1 MNQNQTIQ
9 KMKSMRLQGMAEA
22 HYTALQSNFEES
34 YTTDQYL
41 NLLVEREWEHRQ
53 NRKITNLI
61 KKAAFRTSA
70 DVRNVDF
77 TVSRGLDKNVFDRLA
92 GLDFLAKNENIILTG
107 ATGTGKSFLAQAIGH
122 QACFCLFKTQYYT
135 MAQFTEAVN
144 LAKLQGTYHK
154 LIKGINRTD
163 LLIIDDFGLTPL
175 QANTRNAIMDI
186 AEHKYDR
193 SSIIIASQIPVANWH
208 ELFGEATIADAI
220 LDRIVHAAHRI
231 QLNGQSLRKKRTV
244 NQN

>member
-1 MNQNQTIQ
+1 MNQNQTIE
-9 KMKSMRLQGMAEA
+9 KMKSMRLRGMAEA
-22 HYTALQSNFEES
+22 HYSTLQAGSSAS

-41 NLLVEREWEHRQ
+41 NLLVDREWEDRQ
-53 NRKITNLI
+53 NRKITNLV
-61 KKAAFRTSA
+61 KTAAFRTAA

-77 TVSRGLDKNVFDRLA
+77 TVARGLDKNAFDRLA

-122 QACFCLFKTQYYT
+122 QACFCLHKTRYYT
-135 MAQFTEAVN
+135 MTKLADEIN

-154 LIKGINRTD
+154 LLKGIKNTD

-175 QANTRNAIMDI
+175 DANARNAIMDI

-193 SSIIIASQIPVANWH
+193 SSIIIAAQVPVESWH
-208 ELFGEATIADAI
+208 QLFGEATIADAI

-231 QLNGQSLRKKRTV
+231 KLTGQSLRKNRKII
-244 NQN
+244 